1 MKIIN
6 ILYTKYILS
15 LLICFISSS
24 VIFFIFSLLG
34 NLDEEYL
41 FNVIIKISFYNS
53 LQIFTYVPAFIFL
66 LSVILFTIFLRS
78 KNEMIIVKSYMNIKM
93 LAVFFLPIVI
103 LFTILELNKKELG
116 IHIEDLKKNL
126 IKEETEFNTKI
137 IINNNNNSKSYII
150 LQNVNLLDTSNTEYR
165 SFNILDKKIKLAQFS
180 NNLIFS
186 NNTLIARSY
195 TQYQNGIIQDYQISK
210 SFFSDNSNFINQNT
224 LVEDI
229 SKKDKINIDIKL
241 INTLIFYILFFS
253 YIFLV
258 FLNKNLVST
267 KHSLKKPIFVCLI
280 VLIYSFFIFNNSLSF
295 YRQEFEFLGSLIAG
309 LFFLNIYVNE

>member
-6 ILYTKYILS
+6 LLYTKYILS
-15 LLICFISSS
+15 LLICFFSSS

-41 FNVIIKISFYNS
+41 FNVIIKLSFYNS

-116 IHIEDLKKNL
+116 INIEDLKKNL

-150 LQNVNLLDTSNTEYR
+150 LQNVNLLNTINTEYR
-165 SFNILDKKIKLAQFS
+165 SFDILDKKIKLAQFS

-186 NNTLIARSY
+186 NNTLIAKSY

-210 SFFSDNSNFINQNT
+210 SFFSDNSNFINEDS
-224 LVEDI
+224 LVKDI
-229 SKKDKINIDIKL
+229 SKKDKMNIDIKL
-241 INTLIFYILFFS
+241 INTLVFFILFFS
-253 YIFLV
+253 YVFLV
-258 FLNKNLVST
+258 FLNKNFVSI
-267 KHSLKKPIFVCLI
+267 KYSLKKPIFLCLI

-309 LFFLNIYVNE
+309 LFFLNIYMNE

>member
-6 ILYTKYILS
+6 LLYTKYILS

-93 LAVFFLPIVI
+93 LTVFFLPIVI

-137 IINNNNNSKSYII
+137 IIDNNYNSKSYII
-150 LQNVNLLDTSNTEYR
+150 LQDVNLLDTSNTIYR
-165 SFNILDKKIKLAQFS
+165 SFAILDKKINIAQFS

-186 NNTLIARSY
+186 NNTFIAKNY

-210 SFFSDNSNFINQNT
+210 SFFSDNINFINQNS
-224 LVEDI
+224 LVYDI

-241 INTLIFYILFFS
+241 INTLIFFILFFS

-258 FLNKNLVST
+258 FLNKNSVST
-267 KHSLKKPIFVCLI
+267 KYSLKKPIFVCLI

-309 LFFLNIYVNE
+309 LFFLNVYINE

>member
-6 ILYTKYILS
+6 LLYTKYILS
-15 LLICFISSS
+15 LLICFFSSS

-41 FNVIIKISFYNS
+41 FNVIIKLSFYNS

-93 LAVFFLPIVI
+93 LVVFFLPIVI
-103 LFTILELNKKELG
+103 LFTILELNKKELS

-137 IINNNNNSKSYII
+137 IINNNNNSKSYVI
-150 LQNVNLLDTSNTEYR
+150 LQNVNLLDTINTEYR
-165 SFNILDKKIKLAQFS
+165 SFDILDKKIKLAQFS

-186 NNTLIARSY
+186 NNTLIAKSY

-210 SFFSDNSNFINQNT
+210 SFFSDNSNFINQDS
-224 LVEDI
+224 LVKDI

-241 INTLIFYILFFS
+241 INTLVFFILFFS
-253 YIFLV
+253 YVFLV
-258 FLNKNLVST
+258 FLNKNLVSI
-267 KHSLKKPIFVCLI
+267 KYSLKKPIFVCLI

-309 LFFLNIYVNE
+309 LFFLNVYINE